1 MLNTPLCFEDPKAV
15 YKEVPAAGDF
25 ICFRE
30 TAKQRRAY
38 GIMALPLLPIETS
51 GTYIMH
57 GAGDLA
63 AGGLLQTI
71 ARTDLHV
78 AWLRLN
84 NHDPSNHYSK
94 DCPEEELQIMYA
106 THLSNPVKFKE
117 DIFNSQQEYEK
128 QVREIQQLE
137 AERKA
142 SKKAAPGKKTPKAVK
157 VPQKC
162 PKKVLPLGTKLA
174 GFFLNKEV
182 YAHATKHE
190 RARLRAIWKKSTED
204 PKELKKGWPN
214 TGDWYEGFVKDTCFT
229 KQNDILYVCIFTGP
243 NFERTLEIN
252 YKHALELIKSYAE
265 LGVFRTSKE
274 GSDSDDF
281 SSSTDDEEDPKS
293 IDRPMRGMKVRH
305 QVKHVNHRGQC
316 VLYNHDGTIQAERMQ
331 NSRVQFSCVF
341 PGCTPTQAWFSFED
355 TLKMVHAA
363 FAHFADVQSQ
373 KKTGGQKLH
382 TLGQKQHNILNEA
395 TAVAQRGTGGHVAAT
410 DLGVVKADV
419 VFPAQDTLAEEQ
431 KDWYATTLYKLIN
444 GRYVAGHITFI
455 QYDIA
460 VDLSRTGAYTCQF
473 QTGTCT
479 TVTETVPQ
487 ETVVLYKANQA
498 LFTQQ
503 EALLSLVHKSA
514 MDQNSDVKAHDNGDG
529 TKDGSY
535 DTEQVPAH
543 EAAEAP
549 APEATPAPDPGTA
562 T

>member
-15 YKEVPAAGDF
+15 YKEVPAAGDL

-38 GIMALPLLPIETS
+38 GIMALPLLPIDTH

-63 AGGLLQTI
+63 AAGLLQTI
-71 ARTDLHV
+71 GRTYLHV

-84 NHDPSNHYSK
+84 NHDPSNHFSK

-106 THLSNPVKFKE
+106 THISNPEKFKQ
-117 DIFNSQQEYEK
+117 DIFNSQQDYE
-128 QVREIQQLE
+128 QEVRKIRQQE

-142 SKKAAPGKKTPKAVK
+142 SKKAAPGTKSAKAVK

-162 PKKVLPLGTKLA
+162 PKKLLPLGTKLA

-182 YAHATKHE
+182 YAHATKGE
-190 RARLRAIWKKSTED
+190 RARLRAMWKKSTTD

-214 TGDWYEGFVKDTCFT
+214 TGDWYEGFVKDTSFT

-265 LGVFRTSKE
+265 LGVFRTSKK

-281 SSSTDDEEDPKS
+281 STTTDDEEDPKS
-293 IDRPMRGMKVRH
+293 IDRPLRGMKVRH
-305 QVKHVNHRGQC
+305 EVKHVNHRGQC
-316 VLYNHDGTIQAERMQ
+316 VLYNHNGTIQAERMQ
-331 NSRVQFSCVF
+331 NSRVQFSCAF

-373 KKTGGQKLH
+373 KHTGGQKLH
-382 TLGQKQHNILNEA
+382 T
-395 TAVAQRGTGGHVAAT
+395 
-410 DLGVVKADV
+410 
-419 VFPAQDTLAEEQ
+419 P
-431 KDWYATTLYKLIN
+431 
-444 GRYVAGHITFI
+444 
-455 QYDIA
+455 
-460 VDLSRTGAYTCQF
+460 
-473 QTGTCT
+473 
-479 TVTETVPQ
+479 
-487 ETVVLYKANQA
+487 
-498 LFTQQ
+498 
-503 EALLSLVHKSA
+503 
-514 MDQNSDVKAHDNGDG
+514 
-529 TKDGSY
+529 
-535 DTEQVPAH
+535 
-543 EAAEAP
+543 
-549 APEATPAPDPGTA
+549 
-562 T
+562 